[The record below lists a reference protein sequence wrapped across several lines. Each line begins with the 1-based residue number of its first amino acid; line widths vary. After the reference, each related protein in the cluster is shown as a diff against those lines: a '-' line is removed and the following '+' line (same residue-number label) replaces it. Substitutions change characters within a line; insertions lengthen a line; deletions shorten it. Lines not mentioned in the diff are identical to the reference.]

1 VNGRRPPIAISVDL
15 AAFEELRAR
24 LALLECQ
31 RADALARVVAIREAL
46 EYGDPGYAAELAR
59 SLEHDLGAGR

>member
-1 VNGRRPPIAISVDL
+1 VSGRPPIGASITL
-15 AAFEELRAR
+15 PKLEELRAR
-24 LALLECQ
+24 LILLE
-31 RADALARVVAIREAL
+31 RRNSDTLACVVAIREAL